1 MKKLF
6 IFILVCI
13 CFAFSSCAV
22 MGKNLRT
29 MATYKDPE
37 TIGGT
42 WTVTSQG
49 KTYEHLK
56 CTYWGTNDDTAIFK
70 DSTGHAYVFSGTMSA
85 VQE

>member
-6 IFILVCI
+6 IVLLVGLCFI
-13 CFAFSSCAV
+13 ASSCAV
-22 MGKNLRT
+22 AGKSLRT

-37 TIGGT
+37 TIGGL
-42 WTVTSQG
+42 WTVTSQN

-56 CTYWGTNDDTAIFK
+56 CTYWGTSDDTAIFK
-70 DSTGHAYVFSGTMSA
+70 DSNGHIYVFSGTMSA